1 MRYFLGK
8 LIRIYLTG
16 IRIYLNRIYLIRIY
30 LDRIYLNRKTGSG
43 VSRMGE
49 SKS

>member
-1 MRYFLGK
+1 
-8 LIRIYLTG
+8 LTG